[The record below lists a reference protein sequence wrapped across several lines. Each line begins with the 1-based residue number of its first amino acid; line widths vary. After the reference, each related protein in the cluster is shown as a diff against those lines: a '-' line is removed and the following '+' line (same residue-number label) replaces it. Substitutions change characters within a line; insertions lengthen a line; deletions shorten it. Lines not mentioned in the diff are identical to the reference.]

1 MLVLLRDAPEEIDL
15 MALLLPDGQLPHCV
29 DKFSLQYSMGAFK
42 GWVKQRSPACAA
54 QVHKLSPQHLAIHRS
69 L

>member
-1 MLVLLRDAPEEIDL
+1 